1 MRFIRYTAG
10 NLSLLRLSPSAKV
23 SLAGGKAL
31 FSQLMFRTSIRLE
44 GTPNDLSECLRLL
57 RSGIS
62 HGDLVEWGKDRF
74 NGFSGWVERALRA
87 GVIE

>member
-10 NLSLLRLSPSAKV
+10 NLSLLFLSPYAKV

-31 FSQLMFRTSIRLE
+31 FSQMMFRTAIRLE
-44 GTPNDLSECLRLL
+44 GRPNDLSDCLRLL
-57 RSGIS
+57 RSGIR
-62 HGDLVEWGKDRF
+62 HEDLVEWGKGRF
-74 NGFSGWVERALRA
+74 DGFSGWIERALRA